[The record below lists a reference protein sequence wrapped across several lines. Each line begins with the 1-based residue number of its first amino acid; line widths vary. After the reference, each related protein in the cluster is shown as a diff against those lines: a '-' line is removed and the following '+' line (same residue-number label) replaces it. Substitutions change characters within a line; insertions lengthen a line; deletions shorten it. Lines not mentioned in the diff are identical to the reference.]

1 MEYLRSRGTS
11 TKVLLSNLYIVE
23 GGIFGPNLVMRKE
36 EIAGGRRC
44 TLTQNAEVSNK
55 NRVNDTLL
63 SYFSSSTKY
72 SKNCFFNLFVDT
84 VLGTYELTLA
94 KNRPLAYIFLQYNGF
109 LMYMLLYQNL
119 LQAVKTICGPNQ
131 TAAVY
136 FPLAYSALYFL
147 WFSNNMI
154 CILANYFCVVT

>member
-1 MEYLRSRGTS
+1 M
-11 TKVLLSNLYIVE
+11 E

-72 SKNCFFNLFVDT
+72 SKKLFFQSICGHSFKY
-84 VLGTYELTLA
+84 TYGLTLA
-94 KNRPLAYIFLQYNGF
+94 KIRPLAYIFLQCNVHTTN
-109 LMYMLLYQNL
+109 QNL
-119 LQAVKTICGPNQ
+119 LQAVKTICGSNQ

-147 WFSNNMI
+147 WFS
-154 CILANYFCVVT
+154 TT

>member
-1 MEYLRSRGTS
+1 M
-11 TKVLLSNLYIVE
+11 E

-84 VLGTYELTLA
+84 VLGTYGLTLA
-94 KNRPLAYIFLQYNGF
+94 KNRPLGYIFLQYN
-109 LMYMLLYQNL
+109 
-119 LQAVKTICGPNQ
+119 VHTTISKFVTSSKN
-131 TAAVY
+131 Y
-136 FPLAYSALYFL
+136 L
-147 WFSNNMI
+147 WTKSNSGCVFSSR
-154 CILANYFCVVT
+154 L

>member
-1 MEYLRSRGTS
+1 M
-11 TKVLLSNLYIVE
+11 E

-72 SKNCFFNLFVDT
+72 SKNWVFFNLFVDT
-84 VLGTYELTLA
+84 VLGTYGLTLA
-94 KNRPLAYIFLQYNGF
+94 KNRPLNSQYF
-109 LMYMLLYQNL
+109 
-119 LQAVKTICGPNQ
+119 
-131 TAAVY
+131 
-136 FPLAYSALYFL
+136 
-147 WFSNNMI
+147 
-154 CILANYFCVVT
+154 

>member
-1 MEYLRSRGTS
+1 M
-11 TKVLLSNLYIVE
+11 E

-72 SKNCFFNLFVDT
+72 SKICFFNLFVDT
-84 VLGTYELTLA
+84 VFG
-94 KNRPLAYIFLQYNGF
+94 I
-109 LMYMLLYQNL
+109 LM
-119 LQAVKTICGPNQ
+119 G
-131 TAAVY
+131 
-136 FPLAYSALYFL
+136 
-147 WFSNNMI
+147 
-154 CILANYFCVVT
+154 

>member
-1 MEYLRSRGTS
+1 M
-11 TKVLLSNLYIVE
+11 E

-36 EIAGGRRC
+36 EIAGGRWC

-72 SKNCFFNLFVDT
+72 SKKLFFQSICGHSFKY
-84 VLGTYELTLA
+84 TYGLTLA
-94 KNRPLAYIFLQYNGF
+94 KIRPLAYIFLQYNV
-109 LMYMLLYQNL
+109 YMLLYQNL

-136 FPLAYSALYFL
+136 FHLAYSALYFL
-147 WFSNNMI
+147 WFSTNMI
-154 CILANYFCVVT
+154 CVLAN